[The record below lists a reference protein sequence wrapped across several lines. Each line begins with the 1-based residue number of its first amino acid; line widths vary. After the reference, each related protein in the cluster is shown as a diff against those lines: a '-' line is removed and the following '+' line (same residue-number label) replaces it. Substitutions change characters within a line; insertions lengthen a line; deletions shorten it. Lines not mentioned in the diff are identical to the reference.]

1 MLPLNELLGPAPIVA
16 HTLAP
21 LLVASS
27 LVAQQPYRTP
37 IHRPAPS
44 KPALQCF
51 AIWPD
56 TGSRPRFLPESLI
69 LGANWVGR
77 SRTGFRAAAVSP
89 DRIPRTGGER
99 EDTLGASWS
108 AYGPLYAAD
117 SIYVTWW
124 VISGGAL
131 LWASCGRRLME
142 THCPVALWRAQVRG
156 SRSTGGVHPVRRA
169 GNRHWFACIRESQ

>member
-1 MLPLNELLGPAPIVA
+1 MLRLIGLLGPAPIVA
-16 HTLAP
+16 RTLAP
-21 LLVASS
+21 VLIASS

-37 IHRPAPS
+37 IHRRAAP

-89 DRIPRTGGER
+89 DRILWTSGDR
-99 EDTLGASWS
+99 EDTLEASWS

-117 SIYVTWW
+117 SIYVAWEF
-124 VISGGAL
+124 ISGGPPLGELRAEVHGDSL
-131 LWASCGRRLME
+131 SGRAVEGLGPGLPI
-142 THCPVALWRAQVRG
+142 HG
-156 SRSTGGVHPVRRA
+156 RSTSCPPGR
-169 GNRHWFACIRESQ
+169 

>member
-1 MLPLNELLGPAPIVA
+1 MLRLIGLLRPARIVVR
-16 HTLAP
+16 TLAP
-21 LLVASS
+21 VLVASS

-37 IHRPAPS
+37 IHRPAPP

-89 DRIPRTGGER
+89 DRIPWTSGGR

-117 SIYVTWW
+117 SIYVAWW
-124 VISGGAL
+124 VISAGGPPMGELRAEVNGDSL
-131 LWASCGRRLME
+131 TGRAVEGLGPGLPI
-142 THCPVALWRAQVRG
+142 HG
-156 SRSTGGVHPVRRA
+156 RSTSCPPGR
-169 GNRHWFACIRESQ
+169 

>member
-1 MLPLNELLGPAPIVA
+1 MLRLIGLLGPAPIVA
-16 HTLAP
+16 RTLAP
-21 LLVASS
+21 VLVASS

-37 IHRPAPS
+37 IHRPAPP

-77 SRTGFRAAAVSP
+77 SSTGFRAAAVAP
-89 DRIPRTGGER
+89 DRIPWTSGDR
-99 EDTLGASWS
+99 EDTLGATWS

-117 SIYVTWW
+117 SIYVAWW
-124 VISGGAL
+124 VISGGGPPIGELRAEVNGDSL
-131 LWASCGRRLME
+131 SGRAVEGLGPGLPI
-142 THCPVALWRAQVRG
+142 HG
-156 SRSTGGVHPVRRA
+156 RSTSCPPGR
-169 GNRHWFACIRESQ
+169 